1 MHNLREAKMPAES
14 TSHGV
19 PAAPDFRAIN
29 YQVTNKELTGAIQ
42 KALGDEGNPSAR
54 VFVGESPGREGW
66 AIRCLIVEGGPKS
79 TMKLVMFP
87 SGANAT
93 NLVTQRHR
101 VMTWV
106 RLEVLLDQVQKWL
119 GGDAR
124 VSLMFNWMKIT
135 GIDA

>member
-1 MHNLREAKMPAES
+1 MSTES
-14 TSHGV
+14 TSDGV

-42 KALGDEGNPSAR
+42 KALEGEGNPSAR
-54 VFVGESPGREGW
+54 VYVGESPGREGW

-79 TMKLVMFP
+79 QIKLVMYP
-87 SGANAT
+87 SGSNGT
-93 NLVTQRHR
+93 NLVTQRRR

-106 RLEVLLDQVQKWL
+106 RLEVLLEQVQKWL

-124 VSLMFNWMKIT
+124 VALMFNWLKIT